1 MTVEQVE
8 QALGLPV
15 TIVEAED
22 GFTLVDALL
31 ELDVPEETEPYFTG
45 GEDEYYRYNPSA
57 SAKNRNE

>member
-1 MTVEQVE
+1 M
-8 QALGLPV
+8 
-15 TIVEAED
+15 
-22 GFTLVDALL
+22 VDALL